1 VQGGDISNG
10 FQPCLLVVFEGLL
23 GLPPKQEARKRRWK
37 LRKPTVRETVAEY
50 EINTLLLAQIRRTPY
65 PVEVVTFEGPEFAEA
80 VEERLDGLHALVRRV
95 WATTPN
101 ELARIHIT
109 HPDVA
114 AIYDPDYYRALLT
127 YGTKGRHLPPASAPR
142 LGEL

>member
-1 VQGGDISNG
+1 
-10 FQPCLLVVFEGLL
+10 
-23 GLPPKQEARKRRWK
+23 
-37 LRKPTVRETVAEY
+37 
-50 EINTLLLAQIRRTPY
+50 
-65 PVEVVTFEGPEFAEA
+65 VEVVTFEGPEIAAA
-80 VEERLDGLHALVRRV
+80 VAERLDDLHALVRRV

-101 ELARIHIT
+101 ELARIHVT

-127 YGTKGRHLPPASAPR
+127 YGSKGRHLLPASAPR